1 MNLASSD
8 PRPTP
13 SPEDWRL
20 VLLALM
26 LVSGVYVWSHLGGW
40 IPFDDGALAQSAER
54 LLQGQLP
61 HRDFDEVYTGGLT
74 WLNAGAFRLLG
85 INLLS
90 LRLVL
95 FAVFLGWVPA
105 VYYIASRFV
114 RPVAA
119 AGVGL
124 LAVVWSLPNY
134 SAAMPSWYNL
144 FLATFGVAA
153 LYRYLED
160 GRRRWLLLAGLAGGL
175 SVIVK
180 VVGLFDVAGVLLFLV
195 FHARALSQATGD
207 TRPARGYALF
217 VSAALLAFI
226 AALTALVRHRFH
238 APELVQFVLPGALVA
253 AFLVHGEWTEPSGT
267 SRARLASLA
276 RLLGPFLVG
285 VALPITVFLVPF
297 ARAGALGGLANG
309 VFILPMRRFDAAFVA
324 APSLSTM
331 ATLLPL
337 VLLVVWWQRAPA
349 GIGRVWTLL
358 IGVALAFV
366 LLASRWN
373 SNLYVGVWDAMR
385 SLPPVLCAAGVI
397 MLWRNRAGGT
407 SKPLRQAQTMLL
419 VAVTALCN
427 LVQFP
432 FAGPVYFSYVA
443 PLVALLA
450 LALVGYMRPSRGAV
464 PALLLVFFGGFA
476 VLRTNSSPLRSMGV
490 NYEAPFPLA
499 ALALERG
506 GIEVPAVHALVYDS
520 LVPLLRARAHGGYT
534 WASPDAP
541 EIYFLSGLRNPTRT
555 LFDFFEDSTGR
566 NARVL
571 GALDA
576 HGVTAIV
583 LNTIPWFSAPI
594 TRDMNAELATRFPR
608 VQTLGPYQL
617 RWRE

>member
-1 MNLASSD
+1 MKIVSSD
-8 PRPTP
+8 TGRT
-13 SPEDWRL
+13 SSSADWRL
-20 VLLALM
+20 VLFGLVV
-26 LVSGVYVWSHLGGW
+26 VSGYYVWSHLGGW
-40 IPFDDGALAQSAER
+40 IQFDDGALAQSAER

-85 INLLS
+85 TNLLT

-119 AGVGL
+119 AGVVL

-134 SAAMPSWYNL
+134 PAAMPSWYNL

-153 LYRYLED
+153 IFRHLED
-160 GRRRWLLLAGLAGGL
+160 GRRRWLVLSGFAGGL
-175 SVIVK
+175 SVLVK
-180 VVGLFDVAGVLLFLV
+180 VVGLYDIAGVLLFLV
-195 FHARALSQATGD
+195 FHAHALSRATAD
-207 TRPARGYALF
+207 TRRGRGYALF
-217 VSAALLAFI
+217 VSAALLAFL
-226 AALTALVRHRFH
+226 AALVALVRHQFH

-253 AFLVHGEWTEPSGT
+253 ALLVHGEWTQPSGT
-267 SRARLASLA
+267 SRARFASLA
-276 RLLGPFLVG
+276 RLLGPFLLG
-285 VALPITVFLVPF
+285 VALPITLFLVPF
-297 ARAGALGGLANG
+297 ARAGALGALANG
-309 VFILPMRRFDAAFVA
+309 VFILPMRRFDAAYVA

-331 ATLLPL
+331 ACLLPL
-337 VLLVVWWQRAPA
+337 ALLAVWWQRAPG
-349 GIGRVWTLL
+349 GIGRGWTVL
-358 IGVALAFV
+358 IGIALAFV
-366 LLASRWN
+366 LIASRWN
-373 SNLYVGVWDAMR
+373 STLYVGVWHAMR

-397 MLWRNRAGGT
+397 VLLRERAADT
-407 SKPLRQAQTMLL
+407 IAPLRRAQTLLL

-432 FAGPVYFSYVA
+432 FSAPVYFSYVA
-443 PLVALLA
+443 PLFALVA
-450 LALVGYMRPSRGAV
+450 LALFGYMRPSHGAV
-464 PALLLVFFGGFA
+464 PALLVVFFGGFA
-476 VLRTNSSPLRSMGV
+476 VFRTNSSPLHSLGV

-499 ALALERG
+499 TLALERG
-506 GIEVPAVHALVYDS
+506 GIEVPRVHAIVYHS
-520 LVPLLRARAHGGYT
+520 LVPLLRARARGGYT

-566 NARVL
+566 NDRVL
-571 GALDA
+571 RTLDA

-583 LNTIPWFSAPI
+583 LNTIPWFSPRI
-594 TRDMNAELATRFPR
+594 TREMNARLAARYPN

>member
-1 MNLASSD
+1 MNIASSE
-8 PRPTP
+8 PRPTL

-20 VLLALM
+20 VLSGLM

-95 FAVFLGWVPA
+95 FVVFLGWVPA

-114 RPVAA
+114 RPVVA
-119 AGVGL
+119 AGVAL

-160 GRRRWLLLAGLAGGL
+160 GRRRWLVASGFAGGL
-175 SVIVK
+175 SVLVK
-180 VVGLFDVAGVLLFLV
+180 VVGLYDVAGVLLFLV
-195 FHARALSQATGD
+195 FHARTLSQATAD
-207 TRPARGYALF
+207 TRPGRGYALF
-217 VSAALLAFI
+217 VSAALLAFV
-226 AALTALVRHRFH
+226 AALTALVRHQFH
-238 APELVQFVLPGALVA
+238 APELVQFVMPGTLVA
-253 AFLVHGEWTEPSGT
+253 AFLVHGEWAEPSGA

-276 RLLGPFLVG
+276 RLLGPFLAG
-285 VALPITVFLVPF
+285 VAVPVTLFLVPF
-297 ARAGALGGLANG
+297 ARAGALGALANG

-324 APSLSTM
+324 APALSTM
-331 ATLLPL
+331 TSLLPL
-337 VLLVVWWQRAPA
+337 VLLVVWWQRAPG
-349 GIGRVWTLL
+349 GIGRGWTLL
-358 IGVALAFV
+358 IGLALAFV

-373 SNLYVGVWDAMR
+373 SILYGGVWDAMR

-397 MLWRNRAGGT
+397 MLWRNRAGD
-407 SKPLRQAQTMLL
+407 SASPLRRAQTLLL

-450 LALVGYMRPSRGAV
+450 LALFGYMRPSRGAV

-499 ALALERG
+499 TLALGRG
-506 GIEVPAVHALVYDS
+506 GIEVPEVHALVYDS
-520 LVPLLRARAHGGYT
+520 LIPLLRARAHGGYT

-583 LNTIPWFSAPI
+583 LNTIPWFSPQI
-594 TRDMNAELATRFPR
+594 TRDMNAALVSRFPR
-608 VQTLGPYQL
+608 MQTLGPYQL